1 MGSIYRLR
9 FGKYRVINPFEFMR
23 SIGNV
28 CGSGILK
35 PIGNSV
41 FEITTENP
49 IPNEYVEKYRTFGMI
64 IEDHKPLQDRD
75 LYYKE

>member
-1 MGSIYRLR
+1 MENTYELR
-9 FGKYRVINPFEFMR
+9 FGKYRVIGPFEFMR

-35 PIGNSV
+35 PMGNHV
-41 FEITTENP
+41 FEIITENP
-49 IPNEYVEKYRTFGMI
+49 IPDWYVEKYRTFGMI
-64 IEDHKPLQDRD
+64 IEDHKPLQDGD